1 MTHHWI
7 VCATGKQ
14 TLDNHKSVAPARRRK
29 HVVEHRSSSAV
40 RQIWRTCLVTTAPG
54 RRYRHIEMNL
64 SPAGIL
70 RDAGKGVAATGRLFR
85 AAVRHPWGKES
96 VTWRVWATPLEIA
109 GLAVAALSSAA
120 FGYATWLQPLLPSL
134 GPALV
139 ALLLFA
145 WLGRRCERHWPDA

>member
-1 MTHHWI
+1 MPVLTEPP
-7 VCATGKQ
+7 
-14 TLDNHKSVAPARRRK
+14 APT
-29 HVVEHRSSSAV
+29 E
-40 RQIWRTCLVTTAPG
+40 VTRIGSYGAPVSPPPAPG
-54 RRYRHIEMNL
+54 RRYRHIDMNL

-96 VTWRVWATPLEIA
+96 VAWRVWATPLEIA

-120 FGYATWLQPLLPSL
+120 FGYATWLQALLPSL
-134 GPALV
+134 GLALV

-145 WLGRRCERHWPDA
+145 WLGRRCERHWPGA